1 MFHRLKTDKFEFTDV
16 LYGEKRMKEFILEE
30 YYKNYQKKTYLDVF
44 FDFVLDKFESEKIEG
59 QYFALLNENDLL
71 ESLNYFIT
79 VRKVTAKQTASAF
92 WGKLKK
98 LYENLE
104 KYYGIANDFYV
115 NGNFLPELEE
125 RARNRYSVLNDTID
139 KSIATDDQYDI
150 LVNEIKEFEQK
161 YSYEEAVEGI
171 EKYLQENNLKSEEL
185 RMFRLIC
192 SICAT
197 QMVLEYGFKNNIV
210 RDIKLSDIDLER
222 GIIKRNGYT
231 FPLSAMLKR
240 NLDRYLEI
248 RKYILIRTKKEQEW
262 LFINFDGEP
271 FHTQDY
277 AAKLFYILSVL
288 YEGVET
294 DPFARR
300 CLIEMIEKGFNAE
313 LISELTGYK
322 DTVYKNVCSIVNS
335 NKEYVEKKL
344 ADFIN
349 EVDNHKTKIMRKG
362 YIYCPICGKPV
373 KAVSDELV
381 LIKKRDDDFLYLA
394 CKKCGGYN
402 G

>member
-1 MFHRLKTDKFEFTDV
+1 
-16 LYGEKRMKEFILEE
+16 MKEFILEE

-44 FDFVLDKFESEKIEG
+44 FDFVLDKFDSKKIEG

-104 KYYGIANDFYV
+104 KYYGITNDFYV

-150 LVNEIKEFEQK
+150 LVNEIKEFDQK

-197 QMVLEYGFKNNIV
+197 QMVLEYGLK
-210 RDIKLSDIDLER
+210 
-222 GIIKRNGYT
+222 II
-231 FPLSAMLKR
+231 S
-240 NLDRYLEI
+240 LEI
-248 RKYILIRTKKEQEW
+248 
-262 LFINFDGEP
+262 
-271 FHTQDY
+271 
-277 AAKLFYILSVL
+277 
-288 YEGVET
+288 
-294 DPFARR
+294 
-300 CLIEMIEKGFNAE
+300 
-313 LISELTGYK
+313 
-322 DTVYKNVCSIVNS
+322 
-335 NKEYVEKKL
+335 
-344 ADFIN
+344 
-349 EVDNHKTKIMRKG
+349 
-362 YIYCPICGKPV
+362 
-373 KAVSDELV
+373 
-381 LIKKRDDDFLYLA
+381 
-394 CKKCGGYN
+394 
-402 G
+402 